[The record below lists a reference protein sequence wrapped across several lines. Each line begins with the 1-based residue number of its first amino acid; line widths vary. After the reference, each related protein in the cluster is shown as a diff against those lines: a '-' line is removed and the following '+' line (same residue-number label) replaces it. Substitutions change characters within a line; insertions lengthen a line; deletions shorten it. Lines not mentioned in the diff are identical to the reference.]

1 MLVTVRL
8 SPFAYPRDRTARLGR
23 LSLAVLAWALL
34 AVWNPVTA
42 PGPTLCGLR
51 HLVGLPCPF
60 CGVTR
65 GVALTLR
72 GRPAE
77 ATRYNP
83 LTLPVVA
90 LGAALTL
97 LWVLEYALDRRLVVT
112 WRRPA
117 RWALFGLVL
126 LAVGAAWVYVLTYR
140 REDDFASSLVGR
152 LMQLLG

>member
-1 MLVTVRL
+1 V
-8 SPFAYPRDRTARLGR
+8 ARLQR
-23 LSLAVLAWALL
+23 LCLAVLGWSLL

-77 ATRYNP
+77 ASSYNP
-83 LTLPVVA
+83 LAVPVVV
-90 LGAALTL
+90 LGAGLTL
-97 LWVLEYALDRRLVVT
+97 LWALEYTLDRRVVFT
-112 WRRPA
+112 WRRPGLWTLRIVILIA
-117 RWALFGLVL
+117 VLATWA
-126 LAVGAAWVYVLTYR
+126 YVLRYR
-140 REDDFASSLVGR
+140 REDDFATSLMGR
-152 LMQLLG
+152 VLEMWR